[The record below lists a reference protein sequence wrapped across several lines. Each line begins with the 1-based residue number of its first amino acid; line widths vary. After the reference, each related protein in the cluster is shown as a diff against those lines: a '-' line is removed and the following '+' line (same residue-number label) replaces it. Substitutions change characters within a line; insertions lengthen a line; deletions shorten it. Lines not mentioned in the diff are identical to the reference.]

1 MLKSRSPTPSVR
13 PRDAATLIVVR
24 RGRRGLA
31 CLMGRRREDAR
42 FLPGC
47 FVFPGGAVESADRVA
62 RPASRLDLA
71 HLGAMGV
78 GGNAAAATTLA
89 IAAVR
94 ETWEETEVMIAAPGD
109 VGPAPGATFD
119 EMRRRGVAPA
129 LGRLVYLGRAITP
142 ACHPIRFHAR
152 FFLTL
157 VGHGRG
163 GLHGDDSGVDGAVG
177 GGLGGGDPGGDSF
190 GGGPGGGLG
199 SDDSGGDSFG
209 GGPGSDGSGGDG
221 FGGGGSGGSG
231 SDGESFGGSSGGDGV
246 GGDGFSGGSP
256 GEDSFGG
263 GGASGNGS
271 GGDSF
276 GDGSPGRDV
285 LDNGPDAGDLGG
297 DGELDRLSWVP
308 LADVASLPTIDVTR
322 FMAGFAGEIMN
333 SVHLRSAGR
342 RCSRCAAHIA

>member
-1 MLKSRSPTPSVR
+1 MPKSRSPTPSVR

-24 RGRRGLA
+24 RARRGLA

-47 FVFPGGAVESADRVA
+47 FVFPGGAVESADRTA

-78 GGNAAAATTLA
+78 GGNAAAATALA

-94 ETWEETEVMIAAPGD
+94 ETWEETGVMIAAPGD
-109 VGPAPGATFD
+109 VGPAPCATFD

-142 ACHPIRFHAR
+142 ARHPIRFHAR
-152 FFLTL
+152 FFLTF
-157 VGHGRG
+157 VGHERDS
-163 GLHGDDSGVDGAVG
+163 LHGDDFGVDGAG
-177 GGLGGGDPGGDSF
+177 DGGLGGGDPGGDSF
-190 GGGPGGGLG
+190 GGGPGVG
-199 SDDSGGDSFG
+199 SR
-209 GGPGSDGSGGDG
+209 SDGSGGDG
-221 FGGGGSGGSG
+221 FGDSGSGGNGSGGDSFSDGGSGGSG
-231 SDGESFGGSSGGDGV
+231 SGGDSFGGSSGGGGA
-246 GGDGFSGGSP
+246 GGDSFSGGSP
-256 GEDSFGG
+256 G
-263 GGASGNGS
+263 
-271 GGDSF
+271 GDGF

-285 LDNGPDAGDLGG
+285 LDNGLDAGDLGG

-322 FMAGFAGEIMN
+322 FMAGFAGEIMD
-333 SVHLRSAGR
+333 SVHPRSAGR
-342 RCSRCAAHIA
+342 PVFSMRGPHRLIHYL

>member
-1 MLKSRSPTPSVR
+1 MPKSRSQTPSVR

-24 RGRRGLA
+24 RARHGLA

-78 GGNAAAATTLA
+78 GGNAAAATALA
-89 IAAVR
+89 TAAVR
-94 ETWEETEVMIAAPGD
+94 ETWEEAGVMIAAPGD

-142 ACHPIRFHAR
+142 AGHPIRFHAR
-152 FFLTL
+152 FFLTF

-163 GLHGDDSGVDGAVG
+163 GLHGDDFGVDGAGDG
-177 GGLGGGDPGGDSF
+177 GSGGRELDGGDPGGDSF
-190 GGGPGGGLG
+190 GGG
-199 SDDSGGDSFG
+199 
-209 GGPGSDGSGGDG
+209 
-221 FGGGGSGGSG
+221 
-231 SDGESFGGSSGGDGV
+231 
-246 GGDGFSGGSP
+246 
-256 GEDSFGG
+256 
-263 GGASGNGS
+263 GASGNGL
-271 GGDSF
+271 GGDGF
-276 GDGSPGRDV
+276 GDGSPGRDI
-285 LDNGPDAGDLGG
+285 LDNGFDAGDLGG

-322 FMAGFAGEIMN
+322 FMAGFAGEITD
-333 SVHLRSAGR
+333 SVHPCSIGR
-342 RCSRCAAHIA
+342 PVFSMRGPHRLIRYL

>member
-1 MLKSRSPTPSVR
+1 MPKSRSSTPSVR

-78 GGNAAAATTLA
+78 GGNAAAATALA
-89 IAAVR
+89 TAAVR
-94 ETWEETEVMIAAPGD
+94 ETWEETGVMIAALGD

-142 ACHPIRFHAR
+142 ARHPIRFHAR
-152 FFLTL
+152 FFLTF
-157 VGHGRG
+157 VGHGRD
-163 GLHGDDSGVDGAVG
+163 GLHGDDFGVDGAG
-177 GGLGGGDPGGDSF
+177 DGGLGGGDPGGDSF
-190 GGGPGGGLG
+190 GGGPGSGGLG

-209 GGPGSDGSGGDG
+209 GSPGSDGSDGTGGDS
-221 FGGGGSGGSG
+221 FGGGGSGG
-231 SDGESFGGSSGGDGV
+231 
-246 GGDGFSGGSP
+246 
-256 GEDSFGG
+256 
-263 GGASGNGS
+263 NGS
-271 GGDSF
+271 GGNGF
-276 GDGSPGRDV
+276 GDGSPGGDGHDGS
-285 LDNGPDAGDLGG
+285 LDIGDLGG

-322 FMAGFAGEIMN
+322 FMAGFAGEIMD
-333 SVHLRSAGR
+333 SVHPRSIGR
-342 RCSRCAAHIA
+342 PVFSMRGPHRLIRYL

>member
-1 MLKSRSPTPSVR
+1 MPKSRSQTPSVR
-13 PRDAATLIVVR
+13 PRDAATLIVMR
-24 RGRRGLA
+24 RARRGLA

-78 GGNAAAATTLA
+78 GGNAAAATALA
-89 IAAVR
+89 TAAVR
-94 ETWEETEVMIAAPGD
+94 ETWEETGVMITAPGD

-142 ACHPIRFHAR
+142 ARHPIRFHAR

-163 GLHGDDSGVDGAVG
+163 GLHGDDFGVDGAG
-177 GGLGGGDPGGDSF
+177 NGGLGGGPG
-190 GGGPGGGLG
+190 GGGLG

-209 GGPGSDGSGGDG
+209 GG
-221 FGGGGSGGSG
+221 GSGGS
-231 SDGESFGGSSGGDGV
+231 
-246 GGDGFSGGSP
+246 
-256 GEDSFGG
+256 
-263 GGASGNGS
+263 GS

-276 GDGSPGRDV
+276 GDGSPSGDGHDGC
-285 LDNGPDAGDLGG
+285 LDAGDLGG

-322 FMAGFAGEIMN
+322 FMAGFAGEIMD
-333 SVHLRSAGR
+333 SVHPRSIGR
-342 RCSRCAAHIA
+342 PVFSMRGPHRLIRYL

>member
-1 MLKSRSPTPSVR
+1 MPKSRSQTPSVR
-13 PRDAATLIVVR
+13 PRDAATLIVMR
-24 RGRRGLA
+24 RARRGLA

-78 GGNAAAATTLA
+78 GGNAAVATALA
-89 IAAVR
+89 TAAVR
-94 ETWEETEVMIAAPGD
+94 ETWEETGVMIAAPGD

-142 ACHPIRFHAR
+142 ARHPIRFHAR

-163 GLHGDDSGVDGAVG
+163 GLHGDDFGVDGAG
-177 GGLGGGDPGGDSF
+177 DGGLGGGPG
-190 GGGPGGGLG
+190 GGGLG

-209 GGPGSDGSGGDG
+209 GG
-221 FGGGGSGGSG
+221 GSGGS
-231 SDGESFGGSSGGDGV
+231 
-246 GGDGFSGGSP
+246 
-256 GEDSFGG
+256 
-263 GGASGNGS
+263 GS

-276 GDGSPGRDV
+276 GDGSPSGDGHDGC
-285 LDNGPDAGDLGG
+285 LDAGDLGG

-322 FMAGFAGEIMN
+322 FMAGFAGEIMD
-333 SVHLRSAGR
+333 SVHPRSIGR
-342 RCSRCAAHIA
+342 PVFSMRGPHRLIRYL

>member
-1 MLKSRSPTPSVR
+1 MPKSRSQTPSVR

-24 RGRRGLA
+24 RARHGLA

-78 GGNAAAATTLA
+78 GGNAAAATALA
-89 IAAVR
+89 TAAVR
-94 ETWEETEVMIAAPGD
+94 ETWEETGVMIAAPGD

-119 EMRRRGVAPA
+119 EMRSRGVAPA

-142 ACHPIRFHAR
+142 ARHPIRFHAR
-152 FFLTL
+152 FFLTF

-163 GLHGDDSGVDGAVG
+163 DLHGDDGAGDGGSGGRELD
-177 GGLGGGDPGGDSF
+177 GGDPGGDSV
-190 GGGPGGGLG
+190 GGDPGGGAR
-199 SDDSGGDSFG
+199 
-209 GGPGSDGSGGDG
+209 SDGSGGDG
-221 FGGGGSGGSG
+221 FG
-231 SDGESFGGSSGGDGV
+231 DGSFGR
-246 GGDGFSGGSP
+246 
-256 GEDSFGG
+256 DSFGG
-263 GGASGNGS
+263 GAASGSGS
-271 GGDSF
+271 GGGGF

-285 LDNGPDAGDLGG
+285 LDNGFDAGDLHG

-322 FMAGFAGEIMN
+322 FMAGFAGEIMD
-333 SVHLRSAGR
+333 SAHPRSIGR
-342 RCSRCAAHIA
+342 PVFSMRGPHRLIRYL